1 MLQALVVL
9 GHVLQNGMNLR
20 AAWVLGG
27 TTIRLALFV
36 GLRHDDYST
45 IVLSSFG
52 QDSLR

>member
-9 GHVLQNGMNLR
+9 GHVLQNDMNPR
-20 AAWVLGG
+20 AAWVL
-27 TTIRLALFV
+27 IRLALSV
-36 GLRHDDYST
+36 GLHHDDYST